1 MKNLKKFK
9 LVLKSI
15 KKGEISFYNYSNG
28 IFQLDSIG
36 LVDRYYIDVNDS
48 IESIKQDIEFYQKE
62 VKQYRE
68 IIRKNSYKLVWNW
81 MNI

>member
-36 LVDRYYIDVNDS
+36 LDRYYIDVNDS
-48 IESIKQDIEFYQKE
+48 VESIKEEIKFYQKQ
-62 VKQYRE
+62 VKKYQE
-68 IIRKNSYKLVWNW
+68 IIRKNSHKLVWNW

>member
-1 MKNLKKFK
+1 MKNLNKFK
-9 LVLKSI
+9 VILKAI
-15 KKGEISFYNYSNG
+15 KKGSIPFHDYSNG

-36 LVDRYYIDVNDS
+36 LDRYYIDVNDS

-62 VKQYRE
+62 VEKYRE